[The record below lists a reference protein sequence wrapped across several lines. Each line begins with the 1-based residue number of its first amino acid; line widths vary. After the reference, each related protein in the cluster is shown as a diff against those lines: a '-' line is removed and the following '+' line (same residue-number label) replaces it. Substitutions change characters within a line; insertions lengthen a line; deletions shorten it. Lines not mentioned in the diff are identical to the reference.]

1 MNSLKDSL
9 TFTVPLTLREHQIAQ
24 QFYKQQANPNK
35 AKQVY
40 LNTLAV
46 YAVKFYLSCLG
57 IETEWS
63 TSDSWHPAMQTL
75 ADTADL
81 KIKDLGK
88 LECRPVLPEARSC
101 WIPPEVWSDRIGY
114 VAVQFDRSLTQAT
127 LVGFVPTADREEFP
141 LNQLRSLADMVEHL
155 NQLKQPQ
162 LAKERVVL
170 SQWLHHIFEVGWEA
184 VEWLLEPPQAG
195 LAFRFRG
202 AAQTKTVLAEDST
215 SGVKRGKQLSLER
228 VGEAVVLCVELK
240 PVVSEETNISV
251 EVYPTKGQS
260 YLPQDL
266 QLMVLDERG
275 EAVMQAI
282 ARSTRTIQL
291 LFSGKQ
297 GEHFSVKVALGDVSV
312 TEAFLI

>member
-1 MNSLKDSL
+1 MNSVNDKLI
-9 TFTVPLTLREHQIAQ
+9 FTVPIALREHQIAQ
-24 QFYKQQANPNK
+24 QFYKQQSNLNK

-46 YAVKFYLSCLG
+46 YAVKFYLGCLG
-57 IETEWS
+57 IDTEWS
-63 TSDSWHPAMQTL
+63 SSDSWHPALQTL

-81 KIKDLGK
+81 KVKGMGK
-88 LECRPVLPEARSC
+88 IECRPVLPEAQSC
-101 WIPPEVWSDRIGY
+101 KIPPETWFDRIGY

-127 LVGFVPTADREEFP
+127 LVGFVPTADREELP
-141 LNQLRSLADMVEHL
+141 LSQLEPLANLVEHL
-155 NQLKQPQ
+155 SKLKQPLPAQ
-162 LAKERVVL
+162 EQVIL
-170 SQWLHHIFEVGWEA
+170 SQWLHRVFAVGWEA
-184 VEWLLEPPQAG
+184 VEALLEPPQTG
-195 LAFRFRG
+195 LAFRFRN
-202 AAQTKTVLAEDST
+202 AAHTKTTLPDNSD

-228 VGEAVVLCVELK
+228 LGEEVILCVELK
-240 PVVSEETNISV
+240 PVVSSEMNISV

-282 ARSTRTIQL
+282 ARGTRTMQL

-297 GEHFSVKVALGDVSV
+297 GEQFSVKVALGDVSV
-312 TEAFLI
+312 TEAFLV